1 MSDIKVPAV
10 VRLWAE
16 DVAAE
21 WESIAPKM
29 RNSRDKVAEFI
40 LKLVK
45 REREGFVE
53 TVKAVRATEEFQRA
67 VTAAEAFTWDG
78 PVDLEEYMARL
89 NPVPRTG
96 LGESTDGGRAA
107 DIPKWTDLW
116 GIDPGFTGD
125 LSTEEFLAKIHGRD
139 VTHPCCRHC
148 TDASEHHGGHD
159 RACSRCAN
167 EVLEDS
173 ALAEV
178 GLLDRMREETN
189 YGCPHSEDCN
199 CRAAVNVA
207 ADWLEGRGWL
217 GAAVDLRMEIAP
229 PRKEMDWL
237 ENAVFEAVGAASACW
252 ENLSGA
258 GVFQSEKAI
267 EVAEGLLAAIREHYE
282 PVQGEA
288 P

>member
-1 MSDIKVPAV
+1 
-10 VRLWAE
+10 
-16 DVAAE
+16 
-21 WESIAPKM
+21 M
-29 RNSRDKVAEFI
+29 RNSRDKVVEFI

-53 TVKAVRATEEFQRA
+53 TVKAVRETEEFQRA

-78 PVDLEEYMARL
+78 PVDLEEYMARMR
-89 NPVPRTG
+89 P
-96 LGESTDGGRAA
+96 E
-107 DIPKWTDLW
+107 PKWMDLV
-116 GIDPGFTGD
+116 GIDPNFTGD
-125 LSTEEFLAKIHGRD
+125 LSTAEYLAKIRGE
-139 VTHPCCRHC
+139 VAHPCCRHC

-173 ALAEV
+173 ALAELS
-178 GLLDRMREETN
+178 LLDRMREETN
-189 YGCPHSEDCN
+189 YGCPHAEDCN

-217 GAAVDLRMEIAP
+217 AAAVDLRMEIAP
-229 PRKEMDWL
+229 PKPELDWL
-237 ENAVFEAVGAASACW
+237 EETVFEAVGAASACW

-267 EVAEGLLAAIREHYE
+267 EVANGLLAAIREHYE
-282 PVQGEA
+282 PVVGEA